1 MYALLVVVAVVNSM
15 RVVISLLIN
24 TLALLVT
31 AMIVPGFKVVD
42 FWAAVWAAIAL
53 GLLNTFL
60 RPVLI
65 LFTLP
70 ANILTLGLFS
80 WVISA
85 AVIWL
90 ASLLVP
96 GFDIDGFLPALVGG
110 IITAF
115 TASLLNSLLKR

>member
-1 MYALLVVVAVVNSM
+1 M
-15 RVVISLLIN
+15 RILISLAVN
-24 TLALLVT
+24 TLALLAT
-31 AMIVPGFKVVD
+31 AMIVPGFRVAD
-42 FWAAVWAAIAL
+42 FWSAIWAAIAL

-60 RPVLI
+60 RPLLI

-85 AVIWL
+85 VVIWL
-90 ASLLVP
+90 ASLIVP

-110 IITAF
+110 IIAAF
-115 TASLLNSLLKR
+115 TASLLNSLFKR